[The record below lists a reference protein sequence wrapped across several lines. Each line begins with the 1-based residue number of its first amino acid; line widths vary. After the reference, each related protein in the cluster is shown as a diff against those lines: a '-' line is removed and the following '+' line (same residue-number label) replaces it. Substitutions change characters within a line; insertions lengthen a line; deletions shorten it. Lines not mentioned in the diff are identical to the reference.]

1 MNGAQN
7 TYNLSKIVVVLA
19 MFVSSLG
26 FAKTLKYVCTEN
38 GLPLKEVP
46 SADAKDVT
54 VCASLN
60 EIPVSQNSADY
71 TTVVNSDTD
80 EFGAEWF
87 FIIWIQGDSEGSG
100 WIQADRIQVVGVFG
114 K

>member
-38 GLPLKEVP
+38 GLPLKEFGPLSNRNWIP
-46 SADAKDVT
+46 SNQSVK
-54 VCASLN
+54 CSLYCGL
-60 EIPVSQNSADY
+60 S
-71 TTVVNSDTD
+71 T
-80 EFGAEWF
+80 
-87 FIIWIQGDSEGSG
+87 
-100 WIQADRIQVVGVFG
+100 
-114 K
+114 